1 MMEESE
7 GGVDL
12 GDERIEEGEI
22 EDTRGG
28 RRMRGQRGMRRS
40 RDWKD

>member
-12 GDERIEEGEI
+12 GGERIEEGGI
-22 EDTRGG
+22 EDTRGV
-28 RRMRGQRGMRRS
+28 RR
-40 RDWKD
+40 

>member
-1 MMEESE
+1 MEESE

-12 GDERIEEGEI
+12 GGERIEEGGI
-22 EDTRGG
+22 EDTRGVRG
-28 RRMRGQRGMRRS
+28 MRGQRGMRRS